1 MEGWFVIISHIEA
14 CTFRQKFSNKKK
26 ESKKMDV
33 NWIYDNIYYT
43 HIATEAYR
51 LDRAHIWITEL
62 IDFVFTF
69 GCVMIMSFQLAG
81 NNIRCLHGR

>member
-33 NWIYDNIYYT
+33 NWIYDNIYYIT
-43 HIATEAYR
+43 LLLKRIGY
-51 LDRAHIWITEL
+51 LDH
-62 IDFVFTF
+62 
-69 GCVMIMSFQLAG
+69 
-81 NNIRCLHGR
+81 